1 MSLSKHGDQANV
13 VIETRLMGVLKCK
26 QNSSAADHTMGR
38 DGCKILMGGQRTLVC
53 AASTAAL
60 DRVSFSNSCFDLPVG
75 HCCVRRVF
83 VRAWYACARE
93 RVRHGECKQLRLGR
107 HAALLEKIRGVRL
120 QHLQNNLGQT
130 CVSVRAPHP
139 RPHLG

>member
-1 MSLSKHGDQANV
+1 
-13 VIETRLMGVLKCK
+13 
-26 QNSSAADHTMGR
+26 
-38 DGCKILMGGQRTLVC
+38 MGGQRTLVC

-83 VRAWYACARE
+83 VERGMRVQE
-93 RVRHGECKQLRLGR
+93 RVRHGECKQLRLGS
-107 HAALLEKIRGVRL
+107 HTVLLEKIRYVRL

-130 CVSVRAPHP
+130 CVRVRVPHP